1 MSRRVLED
9 PSTSVTREGI
19 EEAGIEEAVIPV
31 DVSIEGGRD
40 SEIKGTIL
48 EESATS
54 VESRAVGGSR
64 QECGTTSA
72 PYNSSSPES
81 AGLIPVVAAVLQSEA
96 ASDACI
102 CLATM
107 GSSWL
112 QRIRRRSRIGAMA
125 TDEWHIRGPSRDTG
139 SKTGRRGRDRGGKMS
154 ATGALLRTR
163 RTTRSCINQR
173 EYGHGIDMNNIRRNV
188 RAIISVVLVHGLDKR
203 DARRWRNSM
212 IDPPHSVSIGC
223 SGGMSGPSSA
233 SSSST
238 VLTMGTLDTGGT
250 A

>member
-1 MSRRVLED
+1 M
-9 PSTSVTREGI
+9 REGI
-19 EEAGIEEAVIPV
+19 EEAGIDEVVIPV

-48 EESATS
+48 EESATN

-64 QECGTTSA
+64 Q
-72 PYNSSSPES
+72 
-81 AGLIPVVAAVLQSEA
+81 AAALQSEA
-96 ASDACI
+96 ASDASI
-102 CLATM
+102 CLATV

-112 QRIRRRSRIGAMA
+112 RRMRRRSRIGAMA
-125 TDEWHIRGPSRDTG
+125 TDGWHIRGSSRDTG

-154 ATGALLRTR
+154 ATEALLSTR

-173 EYGHGIDMNNIRRNV
+173 EYGRGIGMNNIRRNV
-188 RAIISVVLVHGLDKR
+188 RAILSVVLVHGLDNR
-203 DARRWRNSM
+203 DARYWWMNSM
-212 IDPPHSVSIGC
+212 IDPPHSVSIGR
-223 SGGMSGPSSA
+223 SEGMSGPSSA

-238 VLTMGTLDTGGT
+238 VLTIGMLDTGGT